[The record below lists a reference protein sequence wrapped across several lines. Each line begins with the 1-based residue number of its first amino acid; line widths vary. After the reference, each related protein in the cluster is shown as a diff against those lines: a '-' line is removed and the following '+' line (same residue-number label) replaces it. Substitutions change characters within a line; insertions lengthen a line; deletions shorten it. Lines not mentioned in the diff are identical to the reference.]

1 MQKPRDAAIHAAR
14 RSNEFAEYV
23 VSDANLPLILP
34 NMEFRA
40 RQFMDGG
47 FKQSVLETTHMNAM
61 IMYLLGHGSAKAP
74 PA

>member
-14 RSNEFAEYV
+14 RSNEFVEYV
-23 VSDANLPLILP
+23 VSNANLPLILP

-40 RQFMDGG
+40 RQFMDGD
-47 FKQSVLETTHMNAM
+47 FKQFVFKTTHMNDM
-61 IMYLLGHGSAKAP
+61 IMYLLGHGSAKAQ